1 MTTQNLIAVY
11 KVIKSSNAT
20 NTPQNTRYFH
30 GISLETVN
38 SKQLCMHMIDIPS
51 GSRAKVHKHEKHETA
66 IYVIS
71 GEAYTFFGDR
81 LEHVEKTIAGDM
93 LFIPANVPHFPV
105 NIGSESAIGIVAR
118 TDPNELEAVVLLPE
132 LETLADEVLATLKN
146 QVQINSF

>member
-1 MTTQNLIAVY
+1 M
-11 KVIKSSNAT
+11 
-20 NTPQNTRYFH
+20 
-30 GISLETVN
+30 
-38 SKQLCMHMIDIPS
+38 
-51 GSRAKVHKHEKHETA
+51 
-66 IYVIS
+66 
-71 GEAYTFFGDR
+71 
-81 LEHVEKTIAGDM
+81 AGDM